1 MKILIVDDE
10 EMIREV
16 LKEYAEFEGH
26 EAYEASNG
34 MEAVK
39 LCRDNDYDVIL
50 MDIMMPNMNGEMAL
64 QKLKENA
71 NFKIPTI
78 ALTADAVA
86 GAKEKYVSEGFI
98 DYIAKPFS
106 KDQIKEKLD
115 LVFGSDKENLNVE
128 NKIVEEQAIENLDT
142 PKYDPTINRFKDAP
156 VYVIGGESNDI
167 EFNDND

>member
-1 MKILIVDDE
+1 
-10 EMIREV
+10 
-16 LKEYAEFEGH
+16 
-26 EAYEASNG
+26 
-34 MEAVK
+34 
-39 LCRDNDYDVIL
+39 
-50 MDIMMPNMNGEMAL
+50 MPNMNGEMAL

-115 LVFGSDKENLNVE
+115 LVFCSDKENPNVE
-128 NKIVEEQAIENLDT
+128 NKIVEEQAIENSDT
-142 PKYDPTINRFKDAP
+142 PKYDPTIDRFKDAP

-167 EFNDND
+167 ESNDND